1 MAFNF
6 EFIET
11 QMFELLTNTVITN
24 VDRNRLYWPVFIS
37 INFCIIGTGSI
48 VVCIRKRIKQNL
60 VQKIHIGKY
69 HRENKVYRKNQKFLF
84 NINLL

>member
-24 VDRNRLYWPVFIS
+24 VDRNRLYWPVYIS
-37 INFCIIGTGSI
+37 INFCIIVTGSI

-69 HRENKVYRKNQKFLF
+69 FSV
-84 NINLL
+84 